1 MRKLFTFVLA
11 LMTFVSVNAEEFYL
25 VGDATPIGWDGDLN
39 QRQSTRMKETSS
51 GVYVWTG
58 VLKHGGEGFKIQA
71 GTSSWDDRYT
81 PSSENFAISG
91 SGSDKYQHNGKDW
104 KWNPTNESWEYR
116 GFEQACVYVP

>member
-11 LMTFVSVNAEEFYL
+11 LMAFVSVNADELYL
-25 VGDATPIGWDGDLN
+25 VGDGTPIGWEGDLN

-91 SGSDKYQHNGKDW
+91 SGSDKYQHNQ
-104 KWNPTNESWEYR
+104 
-116 GFEQACVYVP
+116 F